1 MKGTRVDG
9 GRHED
14 GESEGVFAV
23 KRCHGFD
30 CSAPRSDSDSEVQLD
45 LNIVP
50 VPSPRFISGKCVD
63 RR

>member
-1 MKGTRVDG
+1 LRQRGTVCERMKGTRVDG

-30 CSAPRSDSDSEVQLD
+30 CSAAEE
-45 LNIVP
+45 
-50 VPSPRFISGKCVD
+50 
-63 RR
+63 